1 MKQAAVISERNPA
14 LRSRTTGGRR
24 FPRGQLGEEASLLV
38 QLSSDRGAAR
48 PPRTR
53 ALSLYP
59 ASCQEIDVALAAAHA
74 PRGQGGAGRGG
85 SPSASGRGRATQ
97 PPGATPSAQGGSA
110 RPRAARDPRLPSLRG
125 LARALPPT
133 PPPPP
138 SSPLEPAA
146 PCLRLQK
153 GSWRPKPDTRPPV
166 LTGLHFVSG
175 RRAGAGQDRGSPGPG
190 PGRCARAQVSAGGSG
205 SQVSGTRA
213 SDPPRRGHVATS
225 GVAASARAKPSCTTQ
240 NSNVGSFR

>member
-24 FPRGQLGEEASLLV
+24 FPRGQLGGGASLLV

-53 ALSLYP
+53 ALSLCP
-59 ASCQEIDVALAAAHA
+59 ASCLEIDVALAAAHA
-74 PRGQGGAGRGG
+74 PLGQGGAGRGG

-97 PPGATPSAQGGSA
+97 SPGATPSAQGGSA
-110 RPRAARDPRLPSLRG
+110 RPRAARAPRLPSLRG
-125 LARALPPT
+125 LARAQPPT

-138 SSPLEPAA
+138 SLPLEPAA

-190 PGRCARAQVSAGGSG
+190 PGRCARAQVSGSSG

-213 SDPPRRGHVATS
+213 SSPPRRGHVATS

-240 NSNVGSFR
+240 NSNVCSFR